1 MRFHRKRIFSIALGI
16 AVSGMG
22 AAFAYHNFGHSDHR
36 VPTKFVNELEQ
47 NGTELVVR
55 AYRIP
60 SDVHS
65 ASQVSFT
72 GSVQPRYQAPVGFR
86 VAGKIAKRHVEL
98 GDCVKQG
105 DLLFTLDPTDY
116 DLNLRVAES
125 DLISAQSTLT
135 QAAAEEKRLA
145 QLRNT
150 GAVSLSEYDLS
161 LAARDVAQAR
171 LDSAKKRL
179 ELAKNQRE
187 YCELRADF
195 DGLITAIQGEA
206 GQVVNIG
213 QTVVQLMQG
222 KELEAVISIPENRLA
237 LVRDLKPTISFW
249 SNPNASVSAKLRE
262 VSPIADP
269 ISRTYDAKF
278 TFLELPNDLSIGMT
292 ATVHL
297 FALNQHDIPVPASAI
312 ANNLDDTVVWRVNE
326 ESGRVEAVSV
336 EVVQIRNDTAMVRGP
351 LRPGDLLVSAGV
363 QRIDEKVR
371 VRVWNSK

>member
-1 MRFHRKRIFSIALGI
+1 MRFHRKRIFSVALGI

-22 AAFAYHNFGHSDHR
+22 AAFAYHNFSHGEHR
-36 VPTKFVNELEQ
+36 VPTKFIHELEQ

-86 VAGKIAKRHVEL
+86 VAGKIAQRHVEL
-98 GDCVKQG
+98 GDCVQQG

-125 DLISAQSTLT
+125 ELISAQSTLT

-145 QLRNT
+145 QLRMT

-171 LDSAKKRL
+171 LDSARKRL

-237 LVRDLKPTISFW
+237 LIRDLKPTISFW
-249 SNPNASVSAKLRE
+249 SNPDASVAAKLRE

-278 TFLELPNDLSIGMT
+278 TFLEGASDLSIGMT

-297 FALNQHDIPVPASAI
+297 FAPNQSDIPVPASSI
-312 ANNLDDTVVWRVNE
+312 ANNLDDTVVWRVDE
-326 ESGRVEAVSV
+326 ETGSVEAVPV

-351 LRPGDLLVSAGV
+351 LQPNDLLVSAGV
-363 QRIDEKVR
+363 QRVDEKVR

>member
-1 MRFHRKRIFSIALGI
+1 MRFHRKRIFSIALGVM
-16 AVSGMG
+16 VSGMG
-22 AAFAYHNFGHSDHR
+22 AVFAYHNFSHGDHR
-36 VPTKFVNELEQ
+36 VPTKFIHDLEQ

-60 SDVHS
+60 FDLHSDS
-65 ASQVSFT
+65 RISFT
-72 GSVQPRYQAPVGFR
+72 GSVQPRYQTPVGFR
-86 VAGKIAKRHVEL
+86 VAGKIAQRHVEL

-125 DLISAQSTLT
+125 DLISARSTLT

-145 QLRNT
+145 QLRNS

-171 LDSAKKRL
+171 LDSAMKRL

-195 DGLITAIQGEA
+195 DGLITSIQGES

-237 LVRDLKPTISFW
+237 MVRDLKPTISFW
-249 SNPNASVSAKLRE
+249 SNPNANVAAKLRE

-278 TFLELPNDLSIGMT
+278 TFLDDASHLSIGMT

-297 FALNQHDIPVPASAI
+297 VAPNQTEIPIPVSAI
-312 ANNLDDTVVWRVNE
+312 ANNLDETVVWRIDEN
-326 ESGRVEAVSV
+326 GGSV
-336 EVVQIRNDTAMVRGP
+336 QAIAIEVVQIRNETAMVRGP
-351 LRPGDLLVSAGV
+351 LQPGDLLVSAGV

>member
-1 MRFHRKRIFSIALGI
+1 MRFHRKRILSIALGV

-22 AAFAYHNFGHSDHR
+22 AAFAYHNFSHGDHR
-36 VPTKFVNELEQ
+36 VPTKFVHELEQ

-60 SDVHS
+60 SEIDS
-65 ASQVSFT
+65 ASRVSFT
-72 GSVQPRYQAPVGFR
+72 GSVQPRYQTPIGFR
-86 VAGKIAKRHVEL
+86 VAGKISERHVEL
-98 GDCVKQG
+98 GDCVKRG

-125 DLISAQSTLT
+125 DLISARSTLT
-135 QAAAEEKRLA
+135 QAAAEERRLA

-150 GAVSLSEYDLS
+150 GAVSLSEYDMS

-171 LDSAKKRL
+171 LDSAMKRL

-187 YCELRADF
+187 YCGLRADF

-249 SNPNASVSAKLRE
+249 SNPNAIAAAKLRE
-262 VSPIADP
+262 ISPIADP
-269 ISRTYDAKF
+269 VSRTYDAKF
-278 TFLELPNDLSIGMT
+278 TFLEGASDLSIGMT

-297 FALNQHDIPVPASAI
+297 AAPNQNGIPIPVSAI
-312 ANNLDDTVVWRVNE
+312 ANNLDQTVVWRIDDKE
-326 ESGRVEAVSV
+326 GSV
-336 EVVQIRNDTAMVRGP
+336 ESVPIEVAQIRNDTAMVRGP
-351 LRPGDLLVSAGV
+351 LQPNDLLVSAGV